1 MQNLI
6 SKMYKMID
14 ERNVSNKQLIDGL
27 FDVVGGYETSSAD
40 DSAFEDDVLKQE
52 QAESFIKRY
61 IDTVDDISEQNDMAI
76 DFISANVAL
85 ERLGFRIGFQTAL
98 KLILESGVKGE
109 MNI

>member
-40 DSAFEDDVLKQE
+40 DSAFEDDVLKQAE
-52 QAESFIKRY
+52 AESFIKRY

-98 KLILESGVKGE
+98 KLMLESGVKGE
-109 MNI
+109 VNI